1 MNKKKIKSYTLD
13 EKYDIQSIKIQ
24 TKKIII
30 IYFLIKLNYIFKIR
44 EVILKILNHYS
55 LFRYS
60 QKFI

>member
-24 TKKIII
+24 TKKIIV

-60 QKFI
+60 LKFI